1 MYFPPKNWMG
11 GKAKKAETSL
21 KPTLKGLRSSSCKCE
36 WACNLKSVSRCWHK
50 GCKIYGRKDEEEL
63 WIFQRYFR
71 ILRGL
76 SKGFLLLR
84 QYELLK
90 DGKLLPG
97 KEGENGA
104 KKEGRGEKKE
114 CQAFIITCIN
124 QLDLLVPFQ
133 WTSPRFPG
141 CRILAR
147 LLLQTRDAWF
157 F

>member
-1 MYFPPKNWMG
+1 M
-11 GKAKKAETSL
+11 KKSL
-21 KPTLKGLRSSSCKCE
+21 VL
-36 WACNLKSVSRCWHK
+36 N
-50 GCKIYGRKDEEEL
+50 
-63 WIFQRYFR
+63 FQRYFR

-104 KKEGRGEKKE
+104 KKEGEKKE

-133 WTSPRFPG
+133 
-141 CRILAR
+141 
-147 LLLQTRDAWF
+147 
-157 F
+157 